1 MFFNRKQN
9 QLKQIRN
16 SFGQTKTE
24 GFPLDLIKRYFNRK
38 NHSNAFHVL
47 SDQTCNDLDLDLF
60 FCYIDRTRSKI
71 GQQFIYNNLRT
82 TNFSVEKMNHQ
93 EKVISELLN
102 NPQTRTEI
110 EFLLSK
116 LNNQQSYYVCDL
128 FQQEL
133 DAKPKWFIIFPLLS
147 FTALLSIL
155 LSAFNP
161 TTIFIFVLLLPIHV
175 ILHYALKRKTNL
187 FLNSIPSLLSLGSVA
202 KKLSKMNALKIE
214 NSDLDEAI
222 TEISKIRRKMSFFK
236 LEQKIDSDMEAAN
249 WFLIELIKISF
260 LLEPLLLFSSLD
272 KLRNKAHAIEK
283 VFEFI
288 GFVDTC
294 ISITSLRSSEKNYC
308 IPEINTHFSYAKFS
322 KLRHP
327 LIPNCVTNTLHEE
340 KSILLTGSN
349 MSGKTTFIRAFGL
362 NYISG
367 IALNTCFANSAV
379 LPIAKLYSAIR
390 IEDDLMNASSYF
402 FREISEIKTI
412 IEQSDQNSNSIILLD
427 ELFKGTN
434 TRERIASAKGVLN
447 YLGKPNNQVLV
458 STHDIELT
466 ELLDMK
472 YELYYFSESISD
484 GTIHFDYQLKKGV
497 PSHGNAI
504 RILELNDY
512 PIEILQE
519 AKAVFNYFKS

>member
-1 MFFNRKQN
+1 MFFNRKQK

-24 GFPLDLIKRYFNRK
+24 GFSFDLIKRYFNRK
-38 NHSNAFHVL
+38 DHSNAFHVL
-47 SDQTCNDLDLDLF
+47 SEQTCNDLDLDLF

-71 GQQFIYNNLRT
+71 GQQFLYNKLRT
-82 TNFSVEKMNHQ
+82 AHFSIEKMQHQ

-102 NPQTRTEI
+102 DPQTRTEI
-110 EFLLSK
+110 EFLISK

-133 DAKPKWFIIFPLLS
+133 DAKPRWFMIFPLLS

-175 ILHYALKRKTNL
+175 ILHYALKRKTTL
-187 FLNSIPSLLSLGSVA
+187 FLNAIPSLLSLGSVA
-202 KKLSKMNALKIE
+202 KKLSKINVLKNE
-214 NSDLDEAI
+214 NSELEEAI
-222 TEISKIRRKMSFFK
+222 SVISKIRRKMSFFK
-236 LEQKIDSDMEAAN
+236 IEQKIDSDMEAAY

-272 KLRNKAHAIEK
+272 KLRNKSLAIEK

-294 ISITSLRSSEKNYC
+294 LSVASLRSSEKNFC
-308 IPEINTHFSYAKFS
+308 IPEVNVQFSHAQFIN
-322 KLRHP
+322 LRHP
-327 LIPNCVTNTLHEE
+327 LIPDCVPNTLSEE

-367 IALNTCFANSAV
+367 MALNTCFAEGAV
-379 LPIAKLYSAIR
+379 LPVAKLFSAIR

-412 IEQSDQNSNSIILLD
+412 IEQSEDSAHSIILLD

-447 YLGKPNNQVLV
+447 YLGKSKNQVLV

-466 ELLDMK
+466 QLLDEN
-472 YELYYFSESISD
+472 YELFYFSESISN
-484 GTIHFDYQLKKGV
+484 GTIHFDYQLKKGI

-512 PIEILQE
+512 PKEIIQE
-519 AKAVFNYFKS
+519 AKAVFNNF

>member
-1 MFFNRKQN
+1 MFFNRKQK

-24 GFPLDLIKRYFNRK
+24 GFSLDLIKRYFNRK
-38 NHSNAFHVL
+38 DHSNAFHVL
-47 SDQTCNDLDLDLF
+47 SEQTCNDLDLDLF

-71 GQQFIYNNLRT
+71 GQQFLYNNLRT
-82 TNFSVEKMNHQ
+82 AHFSCEKMQHQ
-93 EKVISELLN
+93 EKVISVLLN
-102 NPQTRTEI
+102 DPQTRTEI

-116 LNNQQSYYVCDL
+116 LNSQQSYYVCDL

-133 DAKPKWFIIFPLLS
+133 DAKPSWFMIFPFLS

-175 ILHYALKRKTNL
+175 ILHYGLKRKTNL
-187 FLNSIPSLLSLGSVA
+187 FLNAIPSLLSLGSVA
-202 KKLSKMNALKIE
+202 KKLSKINVLKNE
-214 NSDLDEAI
+214 NSELEVAI
-222 TEISKIRRKMSFFK
+222 SVISKIRRKMSFFK
-236 LEQKIDSDMEAAN
+236 IEQKIDSDMEAAY
-249 WFLIELIKISF
+249 WFLLELIKISF

-272 KLRNKAHAIEK
+272 KLRNKSLAIEK

-294 ISITSLRSSEKNYC
+294 ISVASLRSSEKNFC
-308 IPEINTHFSYAKFS
+308 IPEVNVQFSHAQFRNF
-322 KLRHP
+322 RHP
-327 LIPNCVTNTLHEE
+327 LIPNCVPNTLSEE

-367 IALNTCFANSAV
+367 MALNTCFAEDAV
-379 LPIAKLYSAIR
+379 LPVAKLFSAIR

-412 IEQSDQNSNSIILLD
+412 IEQSKDSVHSIILLD

-447 YLGKPNNQVLV
+447 YLGKSKNQVLV

-466 ELLDMK
+466 QLLDEN
-472 YELYYFSESISD
+472 YELFYFSESISN
-484 GTIHFDYQLKKGV
+484 GTIHFDYQLKKGI

-504 RILELNDY
+504 RILELNDF
-512 PIEILQE
+512 PKEIIHE
-519 AKAVFNYFKS
+519 ANTVFNNC

>member
-1 MFFNRKQN
+1 MLFNRKQK
-9 QLKQIRN
+9 QFKQIRD

-38 NHSNAFHVL
+38 DHSNAYHVL
-47 SDQTCNDLDLDLF
+47 SEQTCNDLDLDLF
-60 FCYIDRTRSKI
+60 YCYIDRTRSKI
-71 GQQFIYNNLRT
+71 GQQFLYNRLRT
-82 TNFSVEKMNHQ
+82 AHHSLEKTNHQ
-93 EKVISELLN
+93 EMVVRELLN
-102 NPQTRTEI
+102 DTQTRTEI

-116 LNNQQSYYVCDL
+116 LNNHQSYYVCDL

-133 DAKPKWFIIFPLLS
+133 DTKPKWFIIFPLLS

-161 TTIFIFVLLLPIHV
+161 TMIFIFVLLLPIHV
-175 ILHYALKRKTNL
+175 ILHYGLKRKTNL
-187 FLNSIPSLLSLGSVA
+187 FLNGIPSLLSLGSVA
-202 KKLSKMNALKIE
+202 KKLSKINALKNE
-214 NSDLDEAI
+214 DSEFEEALS
-222 TEISKIRRKMSFFK
+222 EISKIRRKMSFFK
-236 LEQKIDSDMEAAN
+236 IEQKIDSDMEAAY

-260 LLEPLLLFSSLD
+260 LLEPFLLFSSLD
-272 KLRNKAHAIEK
+272 KLRNKSHAIEK

-294 ISITSLRSSEKNYC
+294 ISIASLRSSEKNYC
-308 IPEINTHFSYAKFS
+308 IPEINTHFSHAKFRN
-322 KLRHP
+322 LRHP
-327 LIPNCVTNTLHEE
+327 LIPDCVTNTLQEE

-367 IALNTCFANSAV
+367 MALNTCFANSAA

-390 IEDDLMNASSYF
+390 IEDDLTNASSYF
-402 FREISEIKTI
+402 FREISEINTI
-412 IEQSDQNSNSIILLD
+412 IEQSDQNTNSIILLD

-447 YLGKPNNQVLV
+447 YLGKSKNQVLV

-484 GTIHFDYQLKKGV
+484 GTIHFDYQLKKGI

-512 PIEILQE
+512 PNEIIQE
-519 AKAVFNYFKS
+519 AKAVFNNF